1 MVTRRAATAPTD
13 GKRTRRGPY
22 TRQQI
27 LDASL
32 SLFSQRGFART
43 TVRDIARKAGITDA
57 AIYYHF
63 ESKREL
69 LAALVEER
77 GFLAGLQQLE
87 QVEPVVGIEEGVQWM
102 AAGAVNMMDQNRDFL
117 RLIIMEGLGGDEAA
131 LEQYTLLMDLWERA
145 LTAVFGRYEARG
157 EIPPGT
163 AANLATLV
171 PYLILSA
178 FQDSLLGRHGFAGS
192 TEDRQAALRSFLGP
206 SLVRLIRGTID

>member
-1 MVTRRAATAPTD
+1 MVTRRAATSATN
-13 GKRTRRGPY
+13 GKRTRRGPF

-63 ESKREL
+63 DSKREL
-69 LAALVEER
+69 LGALVEER
-77 GFLAGLQQLE
+77 GFLAGLAELE
-87 QVEPVVGIEEGVQWM
+87 QVEPIVPVEEAVQWH

-131 LEQYTLLMDLWERA
+131 LEQYTLLMNLWEKA
-145 LTAVFGRYEARG
+145 LTAVFGRYAARG
-157 EIPPGT
+157 EIGPESAPE
-163 AANLATLV
+163 LATQV
-171 PYLILSA
+171 PYLILAA

-192 TEDRQAALRSFLGP
+192 AEERQAALCTFLGP
-206 SLVRLIRGTID
+206 TLARIVRGHLV